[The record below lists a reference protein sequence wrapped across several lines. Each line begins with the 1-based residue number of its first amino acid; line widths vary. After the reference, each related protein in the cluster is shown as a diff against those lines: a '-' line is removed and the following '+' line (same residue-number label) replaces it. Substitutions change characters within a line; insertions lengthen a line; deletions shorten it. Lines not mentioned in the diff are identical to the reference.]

1 MLIDQISLGS
11 LIRIVTASSRVF
23 IPSNTLSS
31 NTVVN
36 SCSIEV
42 SKATIFR
49 ESTFISRLRSASKR
63 TFLTSI
69 ISRSLM
75 TLNILVSIFV
85 YDYILSFVRELEGR
99 EDFFRSWGATCQHDE
114 DWHY

>member
-1 MLIDQISLGS
+1 MLIYQISLGS

-69 ISRSLM
+69 ISRSLI
-75 TLNILVSIFV
+75 TLSILVSIFV
-85 YDYILSFVRELEGR
+85 NEIVLSFAQELEDH
-99 EDFFRSWGATCQHDE
+99 EDFFRNWGATYQRDE
-114 DWHY
+114 DWHC